1 MTSETCKYLDNLGK
15 LRKEVGLREEL
26 SFSIQQFKQEMNSI
40 QNKLNSTLQNLRVT
54 KACVIKLKK
63 SCRRAVAQKER
74 AVKKAQE
81 DTLKKRSVHHLM
93 HKGVYTEET

>member
-1 MTSETCKYLDNLGK
+1 M
-15 LRKEVGLREEL
+15 
-26 SFSIQQFKQEMNSI
+26 QQFKQEMISV

-54 KACVIKLKK
+54 KSCVRKLKK
-63 SCRRAVAQKER
+63 SCRRAAAQKER

-81 DTLKKRSVHHLM
+81 DTLKKGSVHHLM